1 MAVGHGVVSVDSA
14 VVGGC
19 DIVGDGECGSGIG
32 GCRGRGSRRRRDGSD
47 SGGGRGSDSDGRRGF
62 RSVGGRGSFRPH
74 RHGGRRRRGR
84 RAKDA
89 FFIVAAASRH
99 VATQPIGTNPRRTRR
114 ARPAIPRGVELR
126 GSAPEI
132 APLRVGIVG
141 IQGRRPVVSFFYSFY
156 FSVGTRSRQ
165 RVQNGRPIL
174 FFFFFLF
181 FQNLAPIKRS
191 VGKIPRLEA
200 VRRKASQI
208 ERRGHVGG
216 VVRRVDVGLAPL
228 DGRRFDGTQNVGRVG
243 GGGDNVLE

>member
-62 RSVGGRGSFRPH
+62 RSVGGRGCGSDSFRPH

-181 FQNLAPIKRS
+181 FLFFRCRFSAIDGGPISFFCR
-191 VGKIPRLEA
+191 GA
-200 VRRKASQI
+200 V
-208 ERRGHVGG
+208 
-216 VVRRVDVGLAPL
+216 LP
-228 DGRRFDGTQNVGRVG
+228 NG
-243 GGGDNVLE
+243 GGGSRRPHRNGSHGHRRRRR